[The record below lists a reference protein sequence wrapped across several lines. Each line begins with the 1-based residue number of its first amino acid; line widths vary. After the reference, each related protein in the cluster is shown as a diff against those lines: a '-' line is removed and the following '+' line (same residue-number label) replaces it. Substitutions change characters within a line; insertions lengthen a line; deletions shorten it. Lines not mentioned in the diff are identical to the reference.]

1 MHLVCCKRRKSRGV
15 QELSE
20 MRSENL
26 DQAMSRL
33 KEVEGALVTALD
45 EVESESLQSTKM
57 LQAKDSET
65 IRMRAMVAAN
75 KAEITRMAGELEGAR
90 GQLQEAAKVADE
102 AQVCFCLLTQHG
114 SSLMHACSLS
124 ILQLYICAILFQS

>member
-1 MHLVCCKRRKSRGV
+1 M

-20 MRSENL
+20 VRSENL

-57 LQAKDSET
+57 LQAKDGESS
-65 IRMRAMVAAN
+65 RMRAMVAAN
-75 KAEITRMAGELEGAR
+75 KAEITRMASELEGAR
-90 GQLQEAAKVADE
+90 GQLQEAAKIADE
-102 AQVCFCLLTQHG
+102 AQVGCRTLIEVPGYLYLR
-114 SSLMHACSLS
+114 LMHHAHTRVWCVGDE
-124 ILQLYICAILFQS
+124 